1 MLPKYSSQ
9 HTIPQPEKFKIQMLI
24 WANQFNICA
33 LLDNHQYHSPHQN
46 IDCVMAVDA
55 VDACLPTDQHL
66 QQLSQWIKGKT
77 KRVFGHLSYD
87 LKESIAGI
95 VSTHENLVGFPELYF
110 FEPDTVLELKGNILE
125 INSQTLAAQEVFES
139 ISSIDPLMIQS
150 LVHRNPVQM
159 QARMSKEQYLIKIRS
174 IQEHIRKGDCYE
186 LNFCQE
192 FFAQEASIDP
202 IAVYFALNQVS
213 PNPFACFYKWN
224 QHFLLCASPERYLQQ
239 KNNRLI
245 SQPIKG
251 TLKRDLENPEQDQFL
266 EDQLRGSVKDQSENV
281 MVVDLVRNDL
291 SRVCKPGSVKVEELF
306 GIYRFPQVH
315 QMVSTI
321 VGEPAAGMDLCAI
334 LNASFPMG
342 SMTGAPK
349 FKVMQLIEQYEE
361 SRRGL
366 YSGAVG
372 YIEPNGDF
380 DFNVVIRS
388 ILYNQETKYL
398 SYQVGGG
405 ITFYSDAEKEYEEC
419 LAKAGAIMQVLG

>member
-9 HTIPQPEKFKIQMLI
+9 HTIPEPEKFKTQMLI
-24 WANQFNICA
+24 WANRFNICA

-46 IDCVMAVDA
+46 IDCVLAVDA
-55 VDACLPTDQHL
+55 MDACLPTANHL
-66 QQLSQWIKGKT
+66 QELSQWLEGKT
-77 KRVFGHLSYD
+77 QRVFGHLSYD
-87 LKESIAGI
+87 LKESITGI
-95 VSTHENLVGFPELYF
+95 VSTHENKLGFPELYF
-110 FEPDTVLELKGNILE
+110 FEPATVLELKGNLLQIH
-125 INSQTLAAQEVFES
+125 SQTTNTQELFQV
-139 ISSIDPLMIQS
+139 ISDLDPTIAPALKTEKK
-150 LVHRNPVQM
+150 VQM
-159 QARMSKEQYLIKIRS
+159 QARISKEQYLAKIRS
-174 IQEHIRKGDCYE
+174 IQNHILKGDCYE

-192 FFAQEASIDP
+192 FFAEEASIDP
-202 IAVYFALNQVS
+202 IDVYLQLNQVS
-213 PNPFACFYKWN
+213 PNPFACFYKYYSSY
-224 QHFLLCASPERYLQQ
+224 LLCASPERYLQQ
-239 KNNRLI
+239 KNNRLV

-251 TLKRDLENPEQDQFL
+251 TLKRDLENPEQDLVL
-266 EDQLRGSVKDQSENV
+266 ENQLRTSVKDQSENV

-388 ILYNQETKYL
+388 ILYNQANQYL

>member
-9 HTIPQPEKFKIQMLI
+9 HTIPEPEKFKIQMLI

-33 LLDNHQYHSPHQN
+33 LLDNHQYQSPHQN
-46 IDCVMAVDA
+46 IDCILAAGAIDQ
-55 VDACLPTDQHL
+55 CLPLSNHL
-66 QQLSQWIKGKT
+66 PALSQWLSNKT
-77 KRVFGHLSYD
+77 QRVFGHLSYD

-95 VSTHENLVGFPELYF
+95 ASIHENKVGFPELFF
-110 FEPDTVLELKGNILE
+110 FEPETVLELKGHLLQIR
-125 INSQTLAAQEVFES
+125 SATKPTQELFEL
-139 ISSIDPLMIQS
+139 IKGIDPAIAPAKMAQ
-150 LVHRNPVQM
+150 NQVQM
-159 QARMSKEQYLIKIRS
+159 QARISKEQYLAKIRS
-174 IQEHIRKGDCYE
+174 IQEHILKGDCYE

-192 FFAQEASIDP
+192 FFAQDAGIDP
-202 IAVYFALNQVS
+202 IAVYLALNQVS

-224 QHFLLCASPERYLQQ
+224 QSFLLCASPERYLQQ

-251 TLKRDLENPEQDQFL
+251 TVKRDLKNPDRDQALEN
-266 EDQLRGSVKDQSENV
+266 QLRNSVKDRSENV

-321 VGEPAAGMDLCAI
+321 VGEPTAGMDLCAI
-334 LNASFPMG
+334 LQASFPMG

-349 FKVMQLIEQYEE
+349 HKVMQLIEKYEE

-372 YIEPNGDF
+372 YIAPNGDF

-388 ILYNQETKYL
+388 ILYNQASKYL

-419 LAKAGAIMQVLG
+419 LTKAAAIMQVLG

>member
-9 HTIPQPEKFKIQMLI
+9 HTIPEPEKFKIQMLI

-46 IDCVMAVDA
+46 IDCVLAAGAIDQ
-55 VDACLPTDQHL
+55 CLPLTHPL
-66 QQLSQWIKGKT
+66 EALNQWLLHKKQ
-77 KRVFGHLSYD
+77 RVFGHLSYD

-95 VSTHENLVGFPELYF
+95 ASTHENLLGFPELFF
-110 FEPDTVLELKGNILE
+110 FEPDTVIDLKSNQVQICSHTKNTQALFQA
-125 INSQTLAAQEVFES
+125 IQE
-139 ISSIDPLMIQS
+139 IDPSSDQVFAQGQQL
-150 LVHRNPVQM
+150 QM
-159 QARMSKEQYLIKIRS
+159 QAKMSKEQYLAKIEL
-174 IQEHIRKGDCYE
+174 IQAHIQKGDCYE

-192 FFAQEASIDP
+192 FFARDASINP
-202 IAVYFALNQVS
+202 IAVYIALNQVS

-224 QHFLLCASPERYLQQ
+224 QSYLLCASPERYLQQ
-239 KNNRLI
+239 KNKRLI

-251 TLKRDLENPEQDQFL
+251 TLKRNLEDPNQDLALEN
-266 EDQLRGSVKDQSENV
+266 QLRNSIKDQSENV

-321 VGEPAAGMDLCAI
+321 VGEPAEGMDLCAI
-334 LNASFPMG
+334 LKASFPMG

-349 FKVMQLIEQYEE
+349 HKVMQLIETYEE

-388 ILYNQETKYL
+388 ILYNQASKYL

-405 ITFYSDAEKEYEEC
+405 ITFYSDAAKEYEEC
-419 LAKAGAIMQVLG
+419 LAKATAIMQVLN

>member
-1 MLPKYSSQ
+1 MLSKYSSQ
-9 HTIPQPEKFKIQMLI
+9 HTVPEPEKFKTQMLI
-24 WANQFNICA
+24 WANRFNICA

-46 IDCVMAVDA
+46 IDCVLAAGAM
-55 VDACLPTDQHL
+55 DACLPTDQHL
-66 QQLSQWIKGKT
+66 QQLSKWLKGKT
-77 KRVFGHLSYD
+77 QRVFGHLSYD
-87 LKESIAGI
+87 LKESITGI
-95 VSTHENLVGFPELYF
+95 VSTHENQVGFPELYF
-110 FEPDTVLELKGNILE
+110 FEPDTVLDLLGNALQIS
-125 INSQTLAAQEVFES
+125 SQTTNTQEIFQA
-139 ISSIDPLMIQS
+139 ISHIDPCIAPATKAKKQ
-150 LVHRNPVQM
+150 VQM
-159 QARMSKEQYLIKIRS
+159 QARISKEQYLAKIKR
-174 IQEHIRKGDCYE
+174 IQDHIRKGDCYE
-186 LNFCQE
+186 INFCQE
-192 FFAQEASIDP
+192 FFALDASIDP
-202 IAVYFALNQVS
+202 IAVYLALNQVS
-213 PNPFACFYKWN
+213 PNPFACFYKY
-224 QHFLLCASPERYLQQ
+224 HGSYLLCASPERFLQQ
-239 KNNRLI
+239 KNNRLV

-251 TLKRDLENPEQDQFL
+251 TLKRDLVNPEQDQIL
-266 EDQLRGSVKDQSENV
+266 EDQLRNSVKDRSENV

-315 QMVSTI
+315 QMVSTV
-321 VGEPAAGMDLCAI
+321 VGEPSAEMDLCAI

-349 FKVMQLIEQYEE
+349 HKVMQMIEQLEE

-388 ILYNQETKYL
+388 ILYNQASKYL

>member
-9 HTIPQPEKFKIQMLI
+9 HTIPEPEKFKIQMLI
-24 WANQFNICA
+24 WSNQFNICA

-46 IDCVMAVDA
+46 IDCVLAVGA
-55 VDACLPTDQHL
+55 MDACLPTDQHL
-66 QQLSQWIKGKT
+66 QQLRQWLKGKT
-77 KRVFGHLSYD
+77 ERVFGHLSYD
-87 LKESIAGI
+87 LKESITGI
-95 VSTHENLVGFPELYF
+95 GSSHENHLGFPELYF
-110 FEPDTVLELKGNILE
+110 FVPETVLDLKGNTLQ
-125 INSQTLAAQEVFES
+125 INSHITNTQELFQA
-139 ISSIDPLMIQS
+139 ISHIDPTIAPANKTQKQ
-150 LVHRNPVQM
+150 VQM
-159 QARMSKEQYLIKIRS
+159 QARISKEQYLAKIRS

-192 FFAQEASIDP
+192 FFAEEASIDP
-202 IAVYFALNQVS
+202 IAVYLALNQVS

-224 QHFLLCASPERYLQQ
+224 HSFLLCASPERYLQQ
-239 KNNRLI
+239 KNNLLV

-251 TLKRDLENPEQDQFL
+251 TLKRDLENPEQDLVL
-266 EDQLRGSVKDQSENV
+266 ENQLRNSIKDRSENV

-291 SRVCKPGSVKVEELF
+291 SRVCKPGTVKVEELF

-315 QMVSTI
+315 QMVSTV

-334 LNASFPMG
+334 LQASFPMG

-349 FKVMQLIEQYEE
+349 HKVMQLIEQYEE

-372 YIEPNGDF
+372 YIEPNADF

-388 ILYNQETKYL
+388 ILYNQASKYL

-405 ITFYSDAEKEYEEC
+405 ITFYSDPEKEYEEC
-419 LAKAGAIMQVLG
+419 LAKADAIRQVLG

>member
-1 MLPKYSSQ
+1 MLSKYSSS
-9 HTIPQPEKFKIQMLI
+9 HIIPETEKFKAQMLI

-33 LLDNHQYHSPHQN
+33 LLDNHQYQSPYQN
-46 IDCVMAVDA
+46 IDCVLAVGAFD
-55 VDACLPTDQHL
+55 DCLPTANHL
-66 QQLSQWIKGKT
+66 QELNQWLKGKT
-77 KRVFGHLSYD
+77 QRVFGHLSYD
-87 LKESIAGI
+87 LKESITGI
-95 VSTHENLVGFPELYF
+95 VSTHENKVGFPELYF
-110 FEPDTVLELKGNILE
+110 FEPEIVLELKGNLLQIR
-125 INSQTLAAQEVFES
+125 SQTTNTQELFQV
-139 ISSIDPLMIQS
+139 ISLLDPTIAPVIKDKKQ
-150 LVHRNPVQM
+150 VQM
-159 QARMSKEQYLIKIRS
+159 QARMSKDQYLAKIRS
-174 IQEHIRKGDCYE
+174 IQEHILKGDCYE

-192 FFAQEASIDP
+192 FFAEEASIDP
-202 IAVYFALNQVS
+202 IAVYLQLNQLS
-213 PNPFACFYKWN
+213 PNPFACFYKYH
-224 QHFLLCASPERYLQQ
+224 QRYLLCASPERYLQQ

-251 TLKRDLENPEQDQFL
+251 TLKRDLENPIQDQAL
-266 EDQLRGSVKDQSENV
+266 QDQLRNSIKDQSENV

-291 SRVCKPGSVKVEELF
+291 SRVCIPGTVKVEELF

-321 VGEPAAGMDLCAI
+321 VGEPAAGMDLCSI

-361 SRRGL
+361 SNRGL

-388 ILYNQETKYL
+388 ILYNQASKYL

-419 LAKAGAIMQVLG
+419 MIKAGAIMQVLG

>member
-1 MLPKYSSQ
+1 MLSKYSSQ
-9 HTIPQPEKFKIQMLI
+9 HTIPEPEKFKAQMLI
-24 WANQFNICA
+24 WANRFNICA
-33 LLDNHQYHSPHQN
+33 LLDNHQYHSTYQN
-46 IDCVMAVDA
+46 IDCVLAVGA
-55 VDACLPTDQHL
+55 MDACLPSTQHL
-66 QQLSQWIKGKT
+66 QQLSQWLKGKT
-77 KRVFGHLSYD
+77 QRVFGHLSYD
-87 LKESIAGI
+87 LKESITGI
-95 VSTHENLVGFPELYF
+95 VSTHENHVGFPELYF
-110 FEPDTVLELKGNILE
+110 FEPETVIDLKGNTLQIS
-125 INSQTLAAQEVFES
+125 SQTTNTQELFQV
-139 ISSIDPLMIQS
+139 ICHIDLNIAPAIKAEKQ
-150 LVHRNPVQM
+150 VQM
-159 QARMSKEQYLIKIRS
+159 QARISKEQYIAKIHS

-192 FFAQEASIDP
+192 FFAEEASIDP
-202 IAVYFALNQVS
+202 IAVYLALNQVS
-213 PNPFACFYKWN
+213 PNPFACFYKY
-224 QHFLLCASPERYLQQ
+224 HGSYLLCASPERYLQQ
-239 KNNRLI
+239 KNNRLV

-251 TLKRDLENPEQDQFL
+251 TLKRDLENPEQDQIL
-266 EDQLRGSVKDQSENV
+266 EDQLRNSVKDRSENV

-291 SRVCKPGSVKVEELF
+291 SRVCQPGSVKVEELF

-315 QMVSTI
+315 QMVSTV

-349 FKVMQLIEQYEE
+349 HKVMQLIEQYEQ

-372 YIEPNGDF
+372 YIEPNADF